1 MKAIAA
7 IVGLAATGFVAT
19 GAGAQSTQVIPISKL
34 PFQVDLPA
42 GFAVEGYDG
51 PDFSVYYLRRGGV
64 TYLGAYDG
72 FAPSFK
78 GARPRP
84 GGVSQTVT
92 CEREYATGR
101 EALFHVGS
109 NPDWFIHAWMP
120 SGLDETERTTSER
133 LLLSLRVPGKNA
145 GLKPGELKSCG

>member
-1 MKAIAA
+1 VRRRPAIA
-7 IVGLAATGFVAT
+7 GLVALLLAT
-19 GAGAQSTQVIPISKL
+19 GAAAQATHTVPPSRL
-34 PFQVDLPA
+34 PFQVDLPP

-51 PDFSVYYLRRGGV
+51 PDFSVYYLRKAGV

-78 GARPRP
+78 GERPKA
-84 GGVSQTVT
+84 GGISQTVT

-101 EALFHVGS
+101 EVLFSVGA

-120 SGLDETERTTSER
+120 SGLDEKERAVSER
-133 LLLSLRVPGKNA
+133 VLLSLRVAGKNA
-145 GLKPGELKSCG
+145 GLKPGELKPCG